1 MRAKLVVLA
10 VLALVTA
17 ACADAPTGARSD
29 PSDSGIVHPSGA
41 DQVVLRVALEGGFVA
56 PETTFA
62 RMPSFSLM
70 GDGTIIEPGAQD
82 EIYPGQALPQ
92 LLVRTIS
99 EDGIQAILGA
109 AIDAGLDHDGT
120 LGDLGSV
127 GVSDMPTTVFT
138 LSANGETHRV
148 EAYALGMPGDHRP
161 EGMSQGTWAAR
172 QELSSFAEQLGR
184 LPAWLPEGSI
194 GAEAPYDAPGAA
206 LLVRA
211 YRGDPGLSQD
221 AVAWP
226 LGTGLAGFGSA
237 DPSGSGRPLRD
248 GRGKRLGSP
257 PARRTGCEH
266 THPLDERREA
276 VRDRL
281 PAVAPRPARLLTK
294 DRSRVRMSCHAT
306 G

>member
-1 MRAKLVVLA
+1 MRPKLVALA
-10 VLALVTA
+10 VLAFVTV

-29 PSDSGIVHPSGA
+29 PSGSGIVHPGGA

-56 PETTFA
+56 PETIFA
-62 RMPSFSLM
+62 RTPSFSVM

-82 EIYPGQALPQ
+82 EIYPGQALPP

-109 AIDAGLDHDGT
+109 AIDAGLDHDET

-148 EAYALGMPGDHRP
+148 EAYALGMPGDQRP

-172 QELSSFAEQLGR
+172 QALSSFLEQLGR
-184 LPAWLPEGSI
+184 LPAWLPVGSI
-194 GAEAPYDAPGAA
+194 GAEAPYDALGAA

-211 YRGDPGLSQD
+211 YQGDPGLSQD
-221 AVAWP
+221 PVEWP
-226 LGTGLAGFGSA
+226 LRTGLARFGSA
-237 DPSGSGRPLRD
+237 DPSGLDARCGTVTGSDWAALRPSAQDANTLTPWTSDGSRYGIAFRPL
-248 GRGKRLGSP
+248 
-257 PARRTGCEH
+257 
-266 THPLDERREA
+266 
-276 VRDRL
+276 L
-281 PAVAPRPARLLTK
+281 P
-294 DRSRVRMSCHAT
+294 DQHDC
-306 G
+306 

>member
-10 VLALVTA
+10 VLALVTV

-148 EAYALGMPGDHRP
+148 EAYALGMPGTSARRACPKGRGRRGRSCRP
-161 EGMSQGTWAAR
+161 SW
-172 QELSSFAEQLGR
+172 SSSAGYPRGCPRDRSPPR
-184 LPAWLPEGSI
+184 LPTTPRAQRCSSARTEGIPASARI
-194 GAEAPYDAPGAA
+194 PSRGRSEPG
-206 LLVRA
+206 
-211 YRGDPGLSQD
+211 
-221 AVAWP
+221 
-226 LGTGLAGFGSA
+226 
-237 DPSGSGRPLRD
+237 
-248 GRGKRLGSP
+248 
-257 PARRTGCEH
+257 
-266 THPLDERREA
+266 
-276 VRDRL
+276 
-281 PAVAPRPARLLTK
+281 
-294 DRSRVRMSCHAT
+294 
-306 G
+306 

>member
-1 MRAKLVVLA
+1 MRPKLVVLA
-10 VLALVTA
+10 VLALVTV
-17 ACADAPTGARSD
+17 ACADAPTGARSE
-29 PSDSGIVHPSGA
+29 PSGSGIVRPTGA
-41 DQVVLRVALEGGFVA
+41 DQVVLRVALEGGFVT

-62 RMPSFSLM
+62 LMPSFSVM

-82 EIYPGQALPQ
+82 EIYPGQALPP
-92 LLVRTIS
+92 LLARTIS

-109 AIDAGLDHDGT
+109 AMDAGLDHDGT

-148 EAYALGMPGDHRP
+148 EAYALGMPGDQRP

-172 QELSSFAEQLGR
+172 QALSSFMEQLGR

-194 GAEAPYDAPGAA
+194 GTDAPYDAPGAA

-221 AVAWP
+221 PRRMAARNRAGRVR
-226 LGTGLAGFGSA
+226 LGRSLR
-237 DPSGSGRPLRD
+237 SGRPLRN
-248 GRGKRLGSP
+248 GHGNRLGSP

-266 THPLDERREA
+266 PDALDERREA

-281 PAVAPRPARLLTK
+281 PAVAPRPARLLTE
-294 DRSRVRMSCHAT
+294 DRPRVRTSCHAT